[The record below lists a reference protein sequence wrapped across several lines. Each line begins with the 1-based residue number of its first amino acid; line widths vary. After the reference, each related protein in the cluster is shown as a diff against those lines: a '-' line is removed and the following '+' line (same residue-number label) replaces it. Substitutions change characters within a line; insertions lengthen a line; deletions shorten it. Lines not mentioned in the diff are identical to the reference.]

1 MARQRRR
8 LHACGTGDER
18 IRRCRIGRAR
28 FVVRSR
34 WHPAFWT
41 RNRGWSG
48 RSCHR
53 SRIRLDVVRAPA
65 GSDLRRRGTS
75 GESGSMAL
83 PRPRCGGWIVGLAFT
98 TRFTLLRALSL
109 DRCCGRVAGS
119 PGFGAVIFV
128 ALWLGRALPPW
139 MGPLLLPDANATPQ
153 FLDSIDRQR
162 ALFRRI
168 HLVGLSLLRSVSIDC
183 SDHSQFSPVLTDWTK
198 GGVEEMSL
206 EQLVERLADATDRR
220 SFLKRLSAATLGFTF
235 GALGLAEV
243 AHAAHCCQLCKP
255 ASSSCSGCACTWC
268 WNCCDNNVSYWR
280 CCECFNPGGCCC
292 RGCYGAKCSYV
303 TSLGGCPPQL
313 LPEAA

>member
-1 MARQRRR
+1 
-8 LHACGTGDER
+8 
-18 IRRCRIGRAR
+18 
-28 FVVRSR
+28 
-34 WHPAFWT
+34 
-41 RNRGWSG
+41 
-48 RSCHR
+48 
-53 SRIRLDVVRAPA
+53 
-65 GSDLRRRGTS
+65 
-75 GESGSMAL
+75 
-83 PRPRCGGWIVGLAFT
+83 
-98 TRFTLLRALSL
+98 
-109 DRCCGRVAGS
+109 
-119 PGFGAVIFV
+119 
-128 ALWLGRALPPW
+128 
-139 MGPLLLPDANATPQ
+139 
-153 FLDSIDRQR
+153 
-162 ALFRRI
+162 
-168 HLVGLSLLRSVSIDC
+168 
-183 SDHSQFSPVLTDWTK
+183 
-198 GGVEEMSL
+198 MSL

>member
-65 GSDLRRRGTS
+65 GPTPDEGRLGKAVRWHCRGHV
-75 GESGSMAL
+75 
-83 PRPRCGGWIVGLAFT
+83 VGDGCRLSLHNAVHV
-98 TRFTLLRALSL
+98 LRALSL
-109 DRCCGRVAGS
+109 DRCCGRCRESRLRRCHLRSPVARSRTPALDGTAS
-119 PGFGAVIFV
+119 SSGRERDAAVPRFNRPAKGAVSKNPLGGLV
-128 ALWLGRALPPW
+128 AP
-139 MGPLLLPDANATPQ
+139 
-153 FLDSIDRQR
+153 
-162 ALFRRI
+162 
-168 HLVGLSLLRSVSIDC
+168 RSVSIDC